1 VQTKYGPIKPFKG
14 ENGSTKNINHLWVCD
29 HLIAIHQI
37 YFILRY
43 LEIVHDAIK
52 AEQWKIQRV
61 YKVLWQMLDN
71 LQFKFLLNASL
82 SSCTYLHIPVG
93 GCLK

>member
-14 ENGSTKNINHLWVCD
+14 EMGVQKTLIICD
-29 HLIAIHQI
+29 YLIAIHQI
-37 YFILRY
+37 YFLLRY